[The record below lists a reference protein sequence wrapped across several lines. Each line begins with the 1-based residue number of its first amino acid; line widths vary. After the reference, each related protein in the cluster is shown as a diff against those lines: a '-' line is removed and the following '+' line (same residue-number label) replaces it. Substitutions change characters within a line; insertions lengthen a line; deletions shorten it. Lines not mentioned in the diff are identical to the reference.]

1 MDSKICPLNIEAWI
15 HKDKETK
22 RKLNMYITEFI
33 EGYFTLISL
42 GNYYYYY
49 YYHHHLFLFLFLF
62 LFSFAFLQPSPR
74 QG

>member
-1 MDSKICPLNIEAWI
+1 MEALI

-42 GNYYYYY
+42 GNYY
-49 YYHHHLFLFLFLF
+49 LFLFLFLF